1 MKQVLFALMA
11 IIALT
16 SCGNSQNA
24 GAQSSAKTNQ
34 KEYVE
39 VLYFH
44 GKQRCVTCN
53 AIEKLAKE
61 VVGKDFA
68 EQLKNGKVV
77 FRTID
82 ISTKEGEKIADKYE
96 VTWSSLFVN
105 KWKDGKETK
114 NNMTDFGFSYAK
126 GSPDVFKAG
135 VKKKVDELLKQP
147 ADGVSTITVR

>member
-1 MKQVLFALMA
+1 MKKVLFVLMA

-16 SCGNSQNA
+16 SCGNGQNA
-24 GAQSSAKTNQ
+24 NAQNSTKTNQ

-53 AIEKLAKE
+53 AIEKLTKE
-61 VVGKDFA
+61 VLDKNFA
-68 EQLKNGKVV
+68 QQLKDGKVV
-77 FRTID
+77 FKVID

-126 GSPDVFKAG
+126 GSPDVFKEG
-135 VKKKVDELLKQP
+135 VKKKVNELLK
-147 ADGVSTITVR
+147 

>member
-1 MKQVLFALMA
+1 MKRLLFILLAV
-11 IIALT
+11 IGLT
-16 SCGNSQNA
+16 SCGTILSA
-24 GAQSSAKTNQ
+24 YAQITAKTTL

-53 AIEKLAKE
+53 AIEKLTKE
-61 VVGKDFA
+61 VIDKDFA
-68 EQLKNGKVV
+68 GQLKDGKIV
-77 FRTID
+77 FKVID

-96 VTWSSLFVN
+96 VTWSSLFIN
-105 KWKDGKETK
+105 KWKGGKESK

-135 VKKKVDELLKQP
+135 VKKKIEELLK
-147 ADGVSTITVR
+147 

>member
-1 MKQVLFALMA
+1 MKKVFFVLMA

-16 SCGNSQNA
+16 ACGNNQTANA
-24 GAQSSAKTNQ
+24 QTKTTQ

-39 VLYFH
+39 VIYFH

-53 AIEKLAKE
+53 AIEKLTKE
-61 VVGKDFA
+61 VVEKDFA
-68 EQLKNGKVV
+68 QQLKDGKIV
-77 FRTID
+77 FKIVD

-96 VTWSSLFVN
+96 VTWSSLYIN
-105 KWKDGKETK
+105 KWKDGKEAK

-135 VKKKVDELLKQP
+135 VKKKIEELLK
-147 ADGVSTITVR
+147 

>member
-1 MKQVLFALMA
+1 MKRLLFILLAV
-11 IIALT
+11 IGLT
-16 SCGNSQNA
+16 SCGNNQSANA
-24 GAQSSAKTNQ
+24 QTTAKTTQ

-53 AIEKLAKE
+53 AIEKLTKE
-61 VVGKDFA
+61 VIDKDFA
-68 EQLKNGKVV
+68 GQLKDGKIV
-77 FRTID
+77 FKVID

-96 VTWSSLFVN
+96 VTWSSLFIN
-105 KWKDGKETK
+105 KWKGGKESK

-135 VKKKVDELLKQP
+135 VKKKIEELLK
-147 ADGVSTITVR
+147 